1 MKRVHKLG
9 IVFSFVLLIA
19 SDMPLKSE
27 SENRKNEGKK
37 VDFHTAKDILIQ
49 PALFLCVCVCYF

>member
-1 MKRVHKLG
+1 MTWHEGWSLKRVHKLG

-27 SENRKNEGKK
+27 SENRKNEEEKK
-37 VDFHTAKDILIQ
+37 LIFTQ
-49 PALFLCVCVCYF
+49 LKIS